1 MHRTWIVLLLFTSFF
16 AHGSSFVHLNGSGAS
31 FPEPIY
37 QKWFKDFSY
46 RDNDARIN
54 YEAVGSGDGISQ
66 FINGDVD
73 FAASDLAMSDEQLS
87 YLEQGAVMVPLIA
100 GQVSLI
106 YNLPSVSDL
115 KLSRDVYS
123 RIFLGEIQYWDHPDI
138 QASNPGI
145 QLPAKPIT
153 LVVRSD
159 ASGSSFLFS
168 NHLALVSE
176 SFRNNIGASKLPE
189 WSDQPYFL
197 SALHNQGGHSF
208 CASDRGCY
216 WLC

>member
-1 MHRTWIVLLLFTSFF
+1 
-16 AHGSSFVHLNGSGAS
+16 
-31 FPEPIY
+31 
-37 QKWFKDFSY
+37 
-46 RDNDARIN
+46 
-54 YEAVGSGDGISQ
+54 
-66 FINGDVD
+66 NGDVD
-73 FAASDLAMSDEQLS
+73 FAVSDLAMSDEQLS
-87 YLEQGAVMVPLIA
+87 YLEQGALMVPLIA
-100 GQVSLI
+100 GQVSLM
-106 YNLPSVSDL
+106 YSLPSVSDL

-138 QASNPGI
+138 QTSNPGI
-145 QLPAKPIT
+145 QLPATPISV
-153 LVVRSD
+153 VVRSD

-176 SFRNNIGASKLPE
+176 SFRNNVGASKLPE